1 MAILDH
7 GSHINI
13 RLRSRD
19 IPVDDIATIYGG
31 GGHENA
37 SGIRLKNKAEVKKF
51 LYDIDE
57 RLMKFKGK
65 KI

>member
-19 IPVDDIATIYGG
+19 IPVDDIATTYGG

-65 KI
+65 KL